1 MKKEENKDVNMPKIK
16 IKKSLEQYKGKVI
29 FPNLVKKA
37 NETLKNIKLPEALKN
52 QSETL

>member
-37 NETLKNIKLPEALKN
+37 NETLKNIKLPDVLKN
-52 QSETL
+52 QSKSP